1 MALPSVVPAP
11 ASITS
16 ADSAPFAVVA
26 ETPIVGDAEAARALR
41 SLVETRTGLTLATR
55 PADAGRSAASDG
67 TEGAIVL
74 EITGDGPAESY
85 RLAATEAS
93 IVVSGADAAGL
104 FYGVQTLGQLLS
116 PAALGWQVPAVTIDD
131 APRFGYRG
139 VMLDVARH
147 FHDVAT
153 VKAFIDRASALKF
166 NALHLHLTDDQG
178 WRLQLESRPLLT
190 EKASATSVGEM

>member
-16 ADSAPFAVVA
+16 ADPAPFAVAA

-74 EITGDGPAESY
+74 EITGDGPA
-85 RLAATEAS
+85 
-93 IVVSGADAAGL
+93 
-104 FYGVQTLGQLLS
+104 
-116 PAALGWQVPAVTIDD
+116 
-131 APRFGYRG
+131 
-139 VMLDVARH
+139 
-147 FHDVAT
+147 
-153 VKAFIDRASALKF
+153 
-166 NALHLHLTDDQG
+166 
-178 WRLQLESRPLLT
+178 
-190 EKASATSVGEM
+190 